1 MTRTFFIAAL
11 AAVSAAGIDSFALR
25 GRAQSSVPVDPGAKQ
40 AYEHVMA
47 RKDEDAAAIVRYRP
61 GYEFWQHVFTIP
73 DGYIA
78 YGSAVDGR
86 LLAVFPTKGD
96 WQTGAEWKDPSLA
109 NLLDGRRLATRLDPK
124 RDQVAAILEQAVG
137 PVLHNPTR
145 GNFVRPNAERYGMFL
160 KEWGTIYE
168 RFGVPADI
176 GLSQAMLE
184 SGFHGTRRSR
194 AGAIGFCQWLTGN
207 WNRLKRLSPNVI
219 EAFNQT
225 TQASH
230 CAAYL
235 TILATRYRSFV
246 PALSEHHSGG
256 TNVGRVLVNGGKLG
270 GDDVRDRYFLGS
282 QFSRDLRAI
291 ALYRYRDIYRTYG
304 PRSALYAEMVFGNA
318 QKVAGYRQTIRQGEI
333 FAMRTPRA
341 IALGEIM
348 RRTKLTQDEVLR
360 YNPALRTQVPA
371 RATLYLPLYVKE
383 FGANVTFWHLPASAS
398 FAAALNDFVRLDVG
412 EEQWDDRAFEPVLR
426 GFQKRFAAT
435 KTEEGDVMATVL
447 AYAIDETYA
456 SRRGAMLAE
465 FRTSDKIHALF
476 EQAVAERQAA
486 CSAQM
491 ARVAKPAAG
500 PEVSAAVPPEMARAA
515 APARAPGGCAD

>member
-1 MTRTFFIAAL
+1 MAAQSAIMSHHTVRRAIAFLAV
-11 AAVSAAGIDSFALR
+11 AAVSAVWFDSTAVR
-25 GRAQSSVPVDPGAKQ
+25 ARAQASAPVDPAARQ
-40 AYEHVMA
+40 AYEFVMA
-47 RKDEDAAAIVRYRP
+47 RKDEDAAAVVRYRP

-86 LLAVFPTKGD
+86 LLVVFPTKGD
-96 WQTGAEWKDPSLA
+96 WLTDAEWKDPSLA

-145 GNFVRPNAERYGMFL
+145 GNFVRPQTERYGMFL

-194 AGAIGFCQWLTGN
+194 AGAIGFCQWLTVN

-270 GDDVRDRYFLGS
+270 GDNVRDRYFLGS
-282 QFSRDLRAI
+282 QFARDLREI

-304 PRSALYAEMVFGNA
+304 PRSALYAEMVFGNT
-318 QKVAGYRQTIRQGEI
+318 QKVAGIRETTRQAEI
-333 FAMRTPRA
+333 FAMRTARPIA
-341 IALGEIM
+341 IGEIM
-348 RRTKLTQDEVLR
+348 RRTRLSEDEVRRFNPSLR
-360 YNPALRTQVPA
+360 LQVPA

-398 FAAALNDFVRLDVG
+398 YAAVLNDFVRLDVG

-426 GFQKRFAAT
+426 GFQKRFAET

-456 SRRGAMLAE
+456 NRRGAILAE
-465 FRTSDKIHALF
+465 FRTSDKIQALF
-476 EQAVAERQAA
+476 EQAVAER
-486 CSAQM
+486 
-491 ARVAKPAAG
+491 
-500 PEVSAAVPPEMARAA
+500 AA
-515 APARAPGGCAD
+515 ARTAQVSPPRETGR

>member
-40 AYEHVMA
+40 AYEFVMA
-47 RKDEDAAAIVRYRP
+47 RKDEDAAAVVRYRP

-86 LLAVFPTKGD
+86 LLVVFPTKGD
-96 WQTGAEWKDPSLA
+96 WQTGADWKDPSLA
-109 NLLDGRRLATRLDPK
+109 NLLDGRRLQTRLDPK

-137 PVLHNPTR
+137 PVVHNPTR

-176 GLSQAMLE
+176 GLAQAMLE

-194 AGAIGFCQWLTGN
+194 AGAIGFCQWLTVN

-270 GDDVRDRYFLGS
+270 GDNVRDRYFLGS
-282 QFSRDLRAI
+282 QFSRELRAI

-318 QKVAGYRQTIRQGEI
+318 AKVAGFRQTIRQGEI

-341 IALGEIM
+341 IALSEIM

-383 FGANVTFWHLPASAS
+383 FGANVTFWHLPANAS

-412 EEQWDDRAFEPVLR
+412 EEQWDNRAFEPVLR
-426 GFQKRFAAT
+426 GFQKRFAET

-456 SRRGAMLAE
+456 SNRGAILAE
-465 FRTSDKIHALF
+465 FRTSDKIQGLF
-476 EQAVAERQAA
+476 ERALAERQAA
-486 CSAQM
+486 CTAQM

-500 PEVSAAVPPEMARAA
+500 SDVSGGLPDTARAA
-515 APARAPGGCAD
+515 APAHAPAGCAD